1 MKFFGSCSGARSLSS
16 SFCSGRAFPHP
27 FGRGAPCFFGVL
39 RGFRRMFAVPAVS
52 VVGSAV
58 RVVRSVRPVCRPR
71 VRIDG
76 RVRASHREDSDPPF
90 GAAQRAS
97 GAGGTPEPAE
107 ISRGRADQRRN
118 ASTSLRNGAEACAPA
133 LVTER
138 AAALAAKR
146 TAPSRSRPSA
156 KAVATPALN
165 TSPAAVVSTAATR

>member
-27 FGRGAPCFFGVL
+27 FGRGAPCLFGVL
-39 RGFRRMFAVPAVS
+39 CGFRRMFAVPAVS
-52 VVGSAV
+52 VVGSVV

-76 RVRASHREDSDPPF
+76 RVRASHREDSGPPF

-97 GAGGTPEPAE
+97 GAGGTCGNF
-107 ISRGRADQRRN
+107 RCRADQRRN